1 MAASQPVLDQELVW
15 SVTGLPGGGASASG
29 SIAPFP
35 EAVRGNYV
43 EFIVYVEF
51 SHASDSGKVT
61 IESAYSPDYA
71 GTWAQ
76 VGTSTIDW
84 SAIDTVKS
92 ASVTGV
98 FGALRAR
105 ISTACTNGFLKVK
118 VVGSSK

>member
-1 MAASQPVLDQELVW
+1 MAASQPVLDQRLAW
-15 SVTGLPGGGASASG
+15 TVTGLPTGYASASG

-35 EAVRGNYV
+35 ELIRGQYV

-51 SHASDSGKVT
+51 DHTSDSGKVT
-61 IESAYSPDYA
+61 IESAFTPDYA

-84 SAIDTVKS
+84 ATIDTVKS
-92 ASVTGV
+92 LSVTGV

-105 ISTACTNGFLKVK
+105 ISTACTTGSLRVS
-118 VVGSSK
+118 VVGSSN